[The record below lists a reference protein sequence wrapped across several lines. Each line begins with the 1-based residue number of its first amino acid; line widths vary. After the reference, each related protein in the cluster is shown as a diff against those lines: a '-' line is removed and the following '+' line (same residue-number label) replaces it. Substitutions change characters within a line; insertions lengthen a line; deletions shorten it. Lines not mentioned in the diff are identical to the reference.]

1 MFEPAATLHLSL
13 NYCSNCCRSAEQRLQ
28 ILSLSLDKNIWI
40 QFCSNHRL
48 SYTVQSI
55 HSQCIEAEIWVHF
68 KIDWSIQMFSQ
79 NSFNHWF
86 LFSTKKSGWVREQLE
101 RERGDAELSWAS
113 LLPKNENFSLN
124 CTTRLNYLQ
133 RIETWLPEAL
143 SAWIPWTSF
152 PWTRKPNFSNLSKGI
167 REATKSI
174 FGKFYVESSYD
185 ETALSF
191 VENMHFDFSQAFR
204 CQSMWKNP
212 LLCIW
217 IFEWAAATSL
227 FD

>member
-101 RERGDAELSWAS
+101 RERGDAELSFTTTKEWKLFSELHHTAKLPSENWNLITRGFVS
-113 LLPKNENFSLN
+113 LDSLN
-124 CTTRLNYLQ
+124 F
-133 RIETWLPEAL
+133 L
-143 SAWIPWTSF
+143 SV
-152 PWTRKPNFSNLSKGI
+152 N
-167 REATKSI
+167 
-174 FGKFYVESSYD
+174 
-185 ETALSF
+185 
-191 VENMHFDFSQAFR
+191 
-204 CQSMWKNP
+204 
-212 LLCIW
+212 
-217 IFEWAAATSL
+217 
-227 FD
+227 